1 MILFLIV
8 PINLAIDDAPNR
20 LLNINQTIL
29 VFTTLAITYK
39 VRAAAQ
45 SSTTSKSQYE
55 NWSRLHYRLLHL
67 QAWALQLRTLHLQ
80 AWALQLLTLHL
91 LHGLGAV
98 TTYTPPTGLGTAT
111 MDTPP
116 TGLGAVTTDTPPTGL
131 GAATM
136 DTPPTGLGAVT
147 TYTPPTG
154 LGAATTGAELL
165 LDALQ
170 ALKRMGGNE

>member
-55 NWSRLHYRLLHL
+55 KTEADSTTAYSTYRPGRCNYGHS
-67 QAWALQLRTLHLQ
+67 
-80 AWALQLLTLHL
+80 
-91 LHGLGAV
+91 
-98 TTYTPPTGLGTAT
+98 TYRPGRCNYGHS
-111 MDTPP
+111 
-116 TGLGAVTTDTPPTGL
+116 
-131 GAATM
+131 
-136 DTPPTGLGAVT
+136 
-147 TYTPPTG
+147 TYWPGRCNYRHSTYRPG
-154 LGAATTGAELL
+154 RCNYG
-165 LDALQ
+165 
-170 ALKRMGGNE
+170 R